1 MADDLTPEQRRRNM
15 QAIRSKDTTIELRLR
30 KALWERGVRYR
41 KNYKKLIGKPDIA
54 ITKYKIAVFC
64 DSDYWHGYDWENRNQ
79 RIKSNRDYWV
89 PKIERNM
96 ERDREVTVALQNE
109 GWLVL
114 RFWEW
119 QIRKHLDEFYPTTDP
134 QLFYRSVRLVQEYKI
149 TKVLPGHHQLDIPT
163 SLIGEIEDGF
173 AQIERNGQ
181 LKQGNGLFEFRDFQI
196 QI

>member
-1 MADDLTPEQRRRNM
+1 MADDLTPEQRRKNM

-79 RIKSNRDYWV
+79 WIKSNRSYWV

-96 ERDREVTVALQNE
+96 KRDVEVTAALQRD

-119 QIRKHLDEFYPTTDP
+119 QIRK
-134 QLFYRSVRLVQEYKI
+134 
-149 TKVLPGHHQLDIPT
+149 QLDVCVEAV
-163 SLIGEIEDGF
+163 LRAVE
-173 AQIERNGQ
+173 ERKQ
-181 LKQGNGLFEFRDFQI
+181 LR
-196 QI
+196 

>member
-79 RIKSNRDYWV
+79 RIKSNRYYWV

-96 ERDREVTVALQNE
+96 ERDREVTAALQNE
-109 GWLVL
+109 GWLVF

-119 QIRKHLDEFYPTTDP
+119 QIRKHLSECVETIL
-134 QLFYRSVRLVQEYKI
+134 QA
-149 TKVLPGHHQLDIPT
+149 
-163 SLIGEIEDGF
+163 IES
-173 AQIERNGQ
+173 R
-181 LKQGNGLFEFRDFQI
+181 K
-196 QI
+196 

>member
-15 QAIRSKDTTIELRLR
+15 QAIRSKDTTIELRMR

-41 KNYKKLIGKPDIA
+41 KNYKKLVGKPDIV

-64 DSDYWHGYDWENRNQ
+64 DSDYWHGYDWVNRNQ

-96 ERDREVTVALQNE
+96 ERDREVTSALQQD

-119 QIRKHLDEFYPTTDP
+119 QIRKQLDECIET
-134 QLFYRSVRLVQEYKI
+134 
-149 TKVLPGHHQLDIPT
+149 VLQ
-163 SLIGEIEDGF
+163 SIET
-173 AQIERNGQ
+173 RKKL
-181 LKQGNGLFEFRDFQI
+181 LKGGSEHDRCV
-196 QI
+196 

>member
-15 QAIRSKDTTIELRLR
+15 QAIRSKDTTIELRMR
-30 KALWERGVRYR
+30 KALWQCGVRYR
-41 KNYKKLIGKPDIA
+41 KNYKKLVGKPDIA

-96 ERDREVTVALQNE
+96 KRDREVTATLQEE

-119 QIRKHLDEFYPTTDP
+119 QIRKQLDECVEEVLQSIEARK
-134 QLFYRSVRLVQEYKI
+134 QLSK
-149 TKVLPGHHQLDIPT
+149 G
-163 SLIGEIEDGF
+163 SGE
-173 AQIERNGQ
+173 Q
-181 LKQGNGLFEFRDFQI
+181 
-196 QI
+196 

>member
-41 KNYKKLIGKPDIA
+41 KNYKKLMGKPDIA

-96 ERDREVTVALQNE
+96 KRDQEVTEALQGE

-119 QIRKHLDEFYPTTDP
+119 QIRKHLDECIE
-134 QLFYRSVRLVQEYKI
+134 V
-149 TKVLPGHHQLDIPT
+149 VLQA
-163 SLIGEIEDGF
+163 IES
-173 AQIERNGQ
+173 R
-181 LKQGNGLFEFRDFQI
+181 K
-196 QI
+196 

>member
-96 ERDREVTVALQNE
+96 DREVTAALQNE

-119 QIRKHLDEFYPTTDP
+119 QIRKHLDEC
-134 QLFYRSVRLVQEYKI
+134 
-149 TKVLPGHHQLDIPT
+149 
-163 SLIGEIEDGF
+163 IGAILQAVES
-173 AQIERNGQ
+173 R
-181 LKQGNGLFEFRDFQI
+181 K
-196 QI
+196 

>member
-15 QAIRSKDTTIELRLR
+15 QAIRSKDTSIELALR
-30 KALWERGVRYR
+30 KALWERGIRYR

-96 ERDREVTVALQNE
+96 ERDRGVTSALQSE
-109 GWLVL
+109 GWLVI

-119 QIRKHLDEFYPTTDP
+119 QIKKHLDECVEEVLRAVSTRS
-134 QLFYRSVRLVQEYKI
+134 QLQK
-149 TKVLPGHHQLDIPT
+149 
-163 SLIGEIEDGF
+163 
-173 AQIERNGQ
+173 
-181 LKQGNGLFEFRDFQI
+181 
-196 QI
+196 

>member
-15 QAIRSKDTTIELRLR
+15 QAIHSKDTTIELLLR

-64 DSDYWHGYDWENRNQ
+64 FFDYWHGYDWENRNQ

-96 ERDREVTVALQNE
+96 ARDREVTEALQRD

-119 QIRKHLDEFYPTTDP
+119 QIRKHLSECVE
-134 QLFYRSVRLVQEYKI
+134 SVLQA
-149 TKVLPGHHQLDIPT
+149 
-163 SLIGEIEDGF
+163 IET
-173 AQIERNGQ
+173 R
-181 LKQGNGLFEFRDFQI
+181 K
-196 QI
+196 